1 MVKDRLL
8 RLMFIPILGI
18 VISYVSGILTY
29 EKYTIA
35 GIVGGICYFIFVSWS
50 IWRGCQWIHD
60 KVRSLYY
67 TNQGVFSKISLVC
80 FSSSLYATSVSGI
93 LGLAWLRFSEET
105 FSWFVLN
112 KFILLSIFAVIVF
125 TLIYEILYLSKEREL
140 DTRIVSQ
147 LDHEL
152 TRVEMIAL
160 RNELDPHFI
169 YNSLNTLAQFISTD
183 PQKAA
188 CYNNKLAHLY
198 QYFLSNNNKELV
210 AARQE
215 IDFIKEY
222 FQLLQ
227 MVYDNRMYLAI
238 EVPEHQIQDLL
249 LIPCSLQLLVENA
262 IKHNQ
267 FTAAQP
273 LKICISLNGEH
284 IIVRN
289 TLNARRAKSS
299 TKIGLKNLDSQYWL
313 LIRKKVQVEKTDSQ
327 FMVKLPLIRNSDNMA
342 QRWSEA
348 V

>member
-1 MVKDRLL
+1 
-8 RLMFIPILGI
+8 
-18 VISYVSGILTY
+18 
-29 EKYTIA
+29 
-35 GIVGGICYFIFVSWS
+35 
-50 IWRGCQWIHD
+50 
-60 KVRSLYY
+60 
-67 TNQGVFSKISLVC
+67 
-80 FSSSLYATSVSGI
+80 
-93 LGLAWLRFSEET
+93 
-105 FSWFVLN
+105 
-112 KFILLSIFAVIVF
+112 
-125 TLIYEILYLSKEREL
+125 
-140 DTRIVSQ
+140 
-147 LDHEL
+147 
-152 TRVEMIAL
+152 
-160 RNELDPHFI
+160 
-169 YNSLNTLAQFISTD
+169 
-183 PQKAA
+183 
-188 CYNNKLAHLY
+188 
-198 QYFLSNNNKELV
+198 
-210 AARQE
+210 
-215 IDFIKEY
+215 
-222 FQLLQ
+222 
-227 MVYDNRMYLAI
+227 MYLAI